1 MRIAAGVLLLAGAA
15 DAFLTPSGALWTRP
29 GHDRSGASCAITR
42 TAMGP
47 FDFLPK
53 FGQGGDFLPNFGQG
67 KPAKAAKV
75 KFGELEVSEMGLGTW
90 SW

>member
-1 MRIAAGVLLLAGAA
+1 MMRIAAGVLLLAGAA
-15 DAFLTPSGALWTRP
+15 DAFLSPGGALWTRP
-29 GHDRSGASCAITR
+29 GHDRSGAACAIAR

-53 FGQGGDFLPNFGQG
+53 FGQGLPKFGQ
-67 KPAKAAKV
+67 PAKAAKV

>member
-1 MRIAAGVLLLAGAA
+1 MRVLGVLFLAGAA
-15 DAFLTPSGALWTRP
+15 DAFLSSGGALWTRP
-29 GHDRSGASCAITR
+29 GHARSGAACAVSR

-53 FGQGGDFLPNFGQG
+53 FGQGAGG
-67 KPAKAAKV
+67 KKAGKV